1 MPCFNI
7 FSELRCLFVC
17 VCLLVM
23 ILGGEPRCVCI
34 DLECGMYISG
44 DFFVLLY
51 NAYIHMMY
59 PLPSLSRACR
69 CVCIRACVGAYS
81 RVSRVLA
88 VVLASELM
96 SAHSPCI
103 SRACRCDCIRACF
116 CSYAE
121 PPMHVSFCYSIR
133 VRPVVIAYAVTR
145 AWLGAN

>member
-23 ILGGEPRCVCI
+23 ILGGEPRCACI
-34 DLECGMYISG
+34 DLGCGMYISG

-51 NAYIHMMY
+51 NAYILMMY

-88 VVLASELM
+88 VVLASAPV
-96 SAHSPCI
+96 SAHTLASLVCWPLCLHP
-103 SRACRCDCIRACF
+103 SLCRRTLRA
-116 CSYAE
+116 S
-121 PPMHVSFCYSIR
+121 R
-133 VRPVVIAYAVTR
+133 VRAVVIASAHVSAHT
-145 AWLGAN
+145 LSP